1 MTKRYTSKREK
12 ELGKGRETNKKDLV
26 RLQNRGFTEG
36 NRTRQ
41 APIRNTHDVF
51 LRGTKKGYS
60 PLGELSWFFF
70 FPFVCLFG
78 NKYYICI
85 SVMS

>member
-1 MTKRYTSKREK
+1 MTKRYTSKGEK
-12 ELGKGRETNKKDLV
+12 ELGKGRETNKKDLE

-51 LRGTKKGYS
+51 LRGTRKRVFSAWRVK
-60 PLGELSWFFF
+60 LVLLL
-70 FPFVCLFG
+70 PFCLF
-78 NKYYICI
+78 
-85 SVMS
+85 VW